1 MRGSEF
7 ESQVPGVIDELDDFL
22 IFLGL
27 EEDAAVGHLHGLE
40 RQIGYAGPGKDQ
52 IARLPPLRNSPQLY
66 HGEIR
71 TLAGNLRFAREA
83 PGMGLVALP
92 AYAKHDAISCF
103 FRLKACGRKSHN

>member
-52 IARLPPLRNSPQLY
+52 IARLPPPRNSPQLY

-71 TLAGNLRFAREA
+71 TLAGNLRFARER
-83 PGMGLVALP
+83 GSG
-92 AYAKHDAISCF
+92 YG
-103 FRLKACGRKSHN
+103 ACSLAGPMPNTTRFLASSV

>member
-1 MRGSEF
+1 
-7 ESQVPGVIDELDDFL
+7 VPGVIDELDDFL

-52 IARLPPLRNSPQLY
+52 IARLPPPRNSPQLY
-66 HGEIR
+66 HGETL

-92 AYAKHDAISCF
+92 DLCQTRRDFLLLPSEGVWAQIPQLRF
-103 FRLKACGRKSHN
+103 